1 MRPLQV
7 FISLSLTCSLCLEG
21 LKKKWLRIIR
31 SVGKG
36 GREAARL
43 SNFFS
48 SSLPT
53 PSPLPPTSISSHFP
67 LPPSSTRKP
76 VDRLNPYICS
86 IEQEGQR
93 RLTEAADDTVIRVTA
108 GQERLVRQQAKLHA
122 SYDDVQRS
130 ISFSLRG
137 NVRALHQER
146 MMIDSGR
153 KQLKEMAKT
162 VQDKLGLFIWV
173 FWSKKV
179 LSFNL
184 AWLSSPLLL
193 RESLQLI
200 ISSENFQIKIR
211 INFPPYPGN
220 V

>member
-1 MRPLQV
+1 MRPLQA
-7 FISLSLTCSLCLEG
+7 FINLSLTCSLCLEG

-53 PSPLPPTSISSHFP
+53 PFPLPPTSISSHFP

-162 VQDKLGLFIWV
+162 VQDKLGLFI
-173 FWSKKV
+173 
-179 LSFNL
+179 
-184 AWLSSPLLL
+184 
-193 RESLQLI
+193 
-200 ISSENFQIKIR
+200 
-211 INFPPYPGN
+211 
-220 V
+220 